1 MQDQMAGRNDQA
13 IANAMMAMTQALAQ
27 AHANALGQ
35 QNNQG
40 TVDELKMDRFLR
52 NEPPAFKGKY
62 NPDAAQEW
70 IDDIERIFRAM
81 ACTDAQKVMLA
92 THVLAGD
99 AEHWWRHA
107 YQRMVEAGTL
117 LTWDAFKAE
126 FLRKYFLSDVPN
138 EKEMEFLSLS
148 QGSMSVGD
156 YAARFEA
163 LIRFCPHY
171 STEEAELS
179 NVC

>member
-1 MQDQMAGRNDQA
+1 MAGRNDQA
-13 IANAMMAMTQALAQ
+13 IAKAMMEMTQALAQ
-27 AHANALGQ
+27 AHAAAGQ
-35 QNNQG
+35 QKNKG
-40 TVDELKMDRFLR
+40 TTNELRMDHFLR
-52 NEPPAFKGKY
+52 YEPPKCKGKY
-62 NPDAAQEW
+62 DPDGAQEW

-107 YQRMVEAGTL
+107 CQRMVEAGTL